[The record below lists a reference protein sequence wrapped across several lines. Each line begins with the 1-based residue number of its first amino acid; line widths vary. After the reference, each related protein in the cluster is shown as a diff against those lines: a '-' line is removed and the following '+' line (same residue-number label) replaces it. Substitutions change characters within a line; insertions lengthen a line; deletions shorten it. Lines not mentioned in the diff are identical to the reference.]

1 MMRQTI
7 VTSLLT
13 LLFFASASPQLI
25 LISRNQEI
33 EIGKKV
39 AAQLEKEYGV
49 WDDPEQTRRIERIGK
64 SLVAVCERKDMPYT
78 FKILNEKKELNAMA
92 APGGFIYITRALL
105 EALDSDDEIAFVL
118 GHEIG
123 HIAGDHIRK
132 QLSQALA
139 ASILLDILTARSSQL
154 VRIGSDIM
162 FSLYQSG
169 YSRQHERDADTRGV
183 RYMKAAG
190 YNPIAAITALKKLG
204 MERYKGL
211 VRWFGT
217 HPDVPSRIQR
227 IAEMLGVDPE
237 TLQPLPQGAASGKIP
252 DRPSKLFFLV
262 DNAVFCLPSKS
273 SQPQKVWQLE
283 KQRVERFQVSD
294 DGKVLWML
302 VRREGSELVHL
313 AIWREGGK
321 KTDFAASF
329 YAEKVSDFSRSPNGK
344 WLAVVAQQSGRSFVK
359 VFDEKGREVPLPD
372 RTPLGEVSAV
382 QWIAGDELLMFTERL
397 GEMNI
402 AIWSPRETVRFVS
415 TGGKSFPRQTAS
427 LDQQTI
433 FVLTD
438 ATLKRGRID
447 RETIQWEQI
456 ALPVKAFAVSGKFLA
471 LVKDG
476 SLQVGVLSGQDWQ
489 GSVIDNRD
497 GEFSDL
503 TFSKDGQWLAYT
515 YRAKPSDPPQLW
527 LAHVP
532 TKRLWRVAVNA
543 TKPVF
548 AGR

>member
-1 MMRQTI
+1 
-7 VTSLLT
+7 L
-13 LLFFASASPQLI
+13 
-25 LISRNQEI
+25 
-33 EIGKKV
+33 
-39 AAQLEKEYGV
+39 
-49 WDDPEQTRRIERIGK
+49 
-64 SLVAVCERKDMPYT
+64 
-78 FKILNEKKELNAMA
+78 
-92 APGGFIYITRALL
+92 
-105 EALDSDDEIAFVL
+105 
-118 GHEIG
+118 
-123 HIAGDHIRK
+123 
-132 QLSQALA
+132 
-139 ASILLDILTARSSQL
+139 
-154 VRIGSDIM
+154 
-162 FSLYQSG
+162 
-169 YSRQHERDADTRGV
+169 
-183 RYMKAAG
+183 
-190 YNPIAAITALKKLG
+190 
-204 MERYKGL
+204 
-211 VRWFGT
+211 
-217 HPDVPSRIQR
+217 
-227 IAEMLGVDPE
+227 
-237 TLQPLPQGAASGKIP
+237 
-252 DRPSKLFFLV
+252 
-262 DNAVFCLPSKS
+262 
-273 SQPQKVWQLE
+273 
-283 KQRVERFQVSD
+283 
-294 DGKVLWML
+294 
-302 VRREGSELVHL
+302 
-313 AIWREGGK
+313 GK

-515 YRAKPSDPPQLW
+515 YRTKPSDPPQLW